1 MFDVRFAHRVQRRPV
16 LELYPSFRPDISLNP
31 AAFDLMPLSRP
42 KTRTASPKP
51 AASSAPTPA
60 LRPIKKLMAANRSEI
75 AVRIFRAATELHLRT
90 VAIFA
95 QEDRLCIHR
104 YKADEA
110 YQVGAGKGPVAAYL
124 DIESIVGVAKEK
136 NVDAIHPGYG
146 FLSEN
151 AEFARACERAGI
163 VFVGPRPELLDMMGD
178 KTAARAVAQR
188 IGVPVLPGTKD
199 PISDREEAIRTA
211 KSIGFPLII
220 KAAFGGG
227 GRGMRVVHK
236 AADLVNLLD
245 EAQAEAG
252 RAFGNPAVFLE
263 KYIPRAKHIEVQILG
278 DKHGNVIHLH
288 ERDCS
293 VQRRHQ
299 KVVEVAPSFG
309 LPENVVREL
318 CDAAARLARE
328 IRYDNAGTVEFLYD
342 LDHHQWFFIE
352 MNPRIQVEHT
362 VTEVITGLDLVRAQI
377 LIAQGHA
384 LHSPEVGMPFQTEV
398 PRNGYAI
405 QCRITTEDPENK
417 FIPDYG
423 RILAYRSPGGF
434 GVRLD
439 GGMGYAG
446 AVITPF
452 YDSMLVKSITS
463 GQTYEIAMN
472 RARRVLSEFRIRGVK
487 TNIPFLEN
495 VIAHAQFRTGQATT
509 TLIDTTP
516 ELFAFKARRDR
527 ATKLLNFLGNVIVNG
542 NPHAKGFRPEKPF
555 AAAPVPSASP
565 SGGAARVQF
574 GVQSLEFGVSK
585 PKTQNT
591 KLKPASLTPN
601 SKPQTPNSAG
611 VARGTRQLLLEL
623 GPQKFAEWTVKQK
636 RLLVTDTTW
645 RDAHQSLMATRV
657 RSYDM
662 LACADALA
670 HRVPNLFS
678 LEMWGGATFDTAMR
692 FLSEDPW
699 ERLRQLRAKVPNIC
713 FQMLFRG
720 ANAVGYTNYPDN
732 VVAGFVRHAAAS
744 GMDIFRVFDSLN
756 YLPNLRVAME
766 AVNETHGVCEA
777 AICYTGDIND
787 PAREKFNL
795 TYYVKIAREL
805 ERMGAHFLAIKDMA
819 GLCRPYAAQKLV
831 KTLKEEVGLP
841 VHFHT
846 HDTSGIAAASVLRAA
861 DAGVDVVDLALAA
874 MSGSTSQPN
883 LNSVVAA
890 LRNTPRDTGLD
901 LEALNEFSDYWE
913 QVREYYRPFDTAPKS
928 GSAEVYLH
936 EMPGGQYTNLKEQA
950 AAMGVAHRWPE
961 IARTYAEVNQLFG
974 DIVKVTPSSKVV
986 GDMALFLF
994 SKGIKPA
1001 DVVNLE
1007 PGTTAFP
1014 ESVIDMMMGGLGWP
1028 EGGWPEQAWKVILGP
1043 KRFQEAH
1050 ARYVA
1055 ATSAKLGRK
1064 VERQANALDLDKM
1077 RAELAEKLKRP
1088 VNDDDL
1094 YSHLM
1099 YPQVFAEFAKHVAA
1113 YSDVSVL
1120 PTPAFF
1126 YGLKPGEEI
1135 SVSIE
1140 EGKVLIIR
1148 LISIGQPDKDGRR
1161 AISYELNGIGR
1172 ETFILDKT
1180 VAPKTKARLKADL
1193 NDPTQVAAPIPGL
1206 IAQLQVSVGSKVAK
1220 GDKLLMMEAMKMQNT
1235 VYAPCDGV
1243 VAELH
1248 VALGDTVEAKDLLIK
1263 IRAAG

>member
-1 MFDVRFAHRVQRRPV
+1 M
-16 LELYPSFRPDISLNP
+16 PS
-31 AAFDLMPLSRP
+31 AQ
-42 KTRTASPKP
+42 
-51 AASSAPTPA
+51 TPA
-60 LRPIKKLMAANRSEI
+60 STKTPSPFGSSSRHPAVPAPKPIKKLMAANRGEI
-75 AVRIFRAATELHLRT
+75 AVRIFRAGTELNLRT

-124 DIESIVGVAKEK
+124 DIDSIVSVAKEK
-136 NVDAIHPGYG
+136 GIDAIHPGYG

-151 AEFARACERAGI
+151 ANFARACEKAGLI
-163 VFVGPRPELLDMMGD
+163 FVGPRPELLDMMGD
-178 KTAARAVAQR
+178 KTAARALAQR
-188 IGVPVLPGTKD
+188 IGVPTLPGTEE
-199 PISDREEAIRTA
+199 PITDRTLALATA

-236 AADLVNLLD
+236 AADLGNLLD
-245 EAQAEAG
+245 EAQGEAE

-299 KVVEVAPSFG
+299 KVIEVAPSYG
-309 LPENVVREL
+309 LPEHVVREL
-318 CDAAARLARE
+318 CDAAARMARE
-328 IRYDNAGTVEFLYD
+328 IKYDNAGTVEFLYD
-342 LDHHQWFFIE
+342 LDRHEWFFIE

-377 LIAQGHA
+377 LIAQGYS
-384 LHSPEVGMPFQTEV
+384 LHSLEVGMPAQAEI

-452 YDSMLVKSITS
+452 YDSLLVKSITS
-463 GQTYEIAMN
+463 GQTYDMAMR
-472 RARRVLSEFRIRGVK
+472 RAHRTLSEFRIRGVK

-495 VIAHAQFRTGQATT
+495 VIAHTQFRTGQATT

-516 ELFAFKARRDR
+516 ELFAFKPRRDR
-527 ATKLLNFLGNVIVNG
+527 ATKLLTFLGQVIVNG
-542 NPHAKGFRPEKPF
+542 NPHAKGYRPEKPF
-555 AAAPVPSASP
+555 TAPAPLAYDHRTAP
-565 SGGAARVQF
+565 
-574 GVQSLEFGVSK
+574 
-585 PKTQNT
+585 
-591 KLKPASLTPN
+591 PAGS
-601 SKPQTPNSAG
+601 
-611 VARGTRQLLLEL
+611 RQKLLEL
-623 GPQKFAEWTVKQK
+623 GPKKFAEWTLKQK
-636 RLLVTDTTW
+636 RLLITDTTW

-657 RSYDM
+657 RGYDM
-662 LACADALA
+662 LAAADALS
-670 HRVPNLFS
+670 RRTPELFS

-692 FLSEDPW
+692 FLNEDPW
-699 ERLRQLRAKVPNIC
+699 ERLRQLRARVPNVC

-732 VVAGFVRHAAAS
+732 VVAGFVKHAAAN

-756 YLPNLRVAME
+756 YLPNLRVAIE
-766 AVNETHGVCEA
+766 SVNATHGICEA
-777 AICYTGDIND
+777 ALCYTGDILD
-787 PAREKFNL
+787 EKRDKFSL
-795 TYYVKIAREL
+795 KYYVRLAKEL
-805 ERMGAHFLAIKDMA
+805 EKMGAHFLAIKDMA

-831 KTLKEEVGLP
+831 KALKEEVGLP
-841 VHFHT
+841 IHFHT
-846 HDTSGIAAASVLRAA
+846 HDTSGIASASVLRAA
-861 DAGVDVVDLALAA
+861 DAGVDVVDLALAS

-883 LNSVVAA
+883 LNSIVAA
-890 LRNTPRDTGLD
+890 LQHTPRETGLD
-901 LEALNEFSDYWE
+901 LTALNEFSDYWE
-913 QVREYYRPFDTAPKS
+913 SVRAYYTPFDTAPKS

-950 AAMGVAHRWPE
+950 ASMGVAHRWPE
-961 IARTYAEVNQLFG
+961 IARNYADVNQLFG

-994 SKGIKPA
+994 SRGIKPA

-1007 PGTTAFP
+1007 PGSMPFP
-1014 ESVIDMMMGGLGWP
+1014 ESVIDMMSGGLGWP
-1028 EGGWPEQAWKVILGP
+1028 EGGWPERVSLVVLGE
-1043 KRFQEAH
+1043 KRHKEAR
-1050 ARYVA
+1050 AKYLA
-1055 ATSAKLGRK
+1055 DTKKKNSASL
-1064 VERQANALDLDKM
+1064 AALDLDKT
-1077 RAELAEKLKRP
+1077 RADLSEKLKRAAT
-1088 VNDDDL
+1088 DDDL

-1099 YPQVFAEFAKHVAA
+1099 YPAVFADFAKHLAT

-1120 PTPAFF
+1120 PTQAFF

-1135 SVSIE
+1135 SVNIE

-1148 LISIGQPDKDGRR
+1148 LISIGAPDKDGRR
-1161 AISYELNGIGR
+1161 TISYELNGIGR
-1172 ETFILDKT
+1172 ETFILDKSIS
-1180 VAPKTKARLKADL
+1180 PKTKARPKADL
-1193 NDPTQVAAPIPGL
+1193 ADLTHVAAPIPGL
-1206 IAQLQVSVGSKVAK
+1206 IATLSVSVGSKVAK

-1235 VYAPCDGV
+1235 VYAPCGGV

-1248 VALGDTVEAKDLLIK
+1248 VALSDTVESKDLLIK
-1263 IRAAG
+1263 IRPAG